1 MNALGASRVEVPDRS
16 LKFSFTEGRIEVT
29 QPDPTPNMPL
39 ESVQS
44 MRGTDEIFTRKQKL

>member
-1 MNALGASRVEVPDRS
+1 MNALGASRVEVQDRS